1 VLGFNSLLM
10 ALAKNTGLNMVNLC
24 DISLA
29 NEAMEGLK
37 FLIGM
42 FID

>member
-1 VLGFNSLLM
+1 M
-10 ALAKNTGLNMVNLC
+10 ALAKNSGLNNVNLC

-37 FLIGM
+37 YLIG
-42 FID
+42 IIGWWV